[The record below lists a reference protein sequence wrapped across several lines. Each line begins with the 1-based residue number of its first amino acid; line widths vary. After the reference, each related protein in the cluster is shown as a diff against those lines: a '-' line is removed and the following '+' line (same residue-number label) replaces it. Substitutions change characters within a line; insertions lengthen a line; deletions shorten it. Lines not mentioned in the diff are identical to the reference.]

1 MGPHGSGHAPCIPPK
16 THANVGCLNTQS
28 LLPPAASSNDETHE
42 QKHRLSARFS
52 PLGSTKTVPK
62 LGGCTARWLFSNKA
76 VLDCK
81 RCHKQ
86 LYILNILLY
95 IHKARVQAYLPLYTI
110 IYIYIWIVFVLTRSN
125 IRLFLSN
132 GQIRL
137 EFLRGVWLCL
147 LSIACFS
154 NRKLRENLGFI
165 YWVRF
170 GTVCVFVGSIQ
181 LNTLI
186 AST

>member
-110 IYIYIWIVFVLTRSN
+110 IYIYMDCFCFNTFEHPAFSVKRTNTVGIPPWCLVVFAFHC
-125 IRLFLSN
+125 LFF
-132 GQIRL
+132 Q
-137 EFLRGVWLCL
+137 
-147 LSIACFS
+147 
-154 NRKLRENLGFI
+154 
-165 YWVRF
+165 
-170 GTVCVFVGSIQ
+170 
-181 LNTLI
+181 
-186 AST
+186 